1 MINETKIVVVGAG
14 NVGWHL
20 SRALSGVEANVLQVY
35 SRLEGRAKRLGDE
48 INVDYITDLTEVNP
62 DADLYILSVRDAA
75 IEIVA
80 EKIRKRLDAYFDK
93 KIEPLVVHTSGATPT
108 TVLQPFFKNYGV
120 FYPLQT
126 FSIDRPITFNTLP
139 ICVDAKRHS
148 DVDLLF
154 KLAQTLTPKV
164 YRISNE
170 ERQILHVAAV
180 IVNNF
185 TNHLYTIANDIL
197 QQENIDFEILKPL
210 IHETVNKIKQHPPAT
225 MQTGPAK
232 RNDETT
238 IQRHLNYLEK
248 HPDYRKIY
256 ELITESIT
264 DDGRR
269 TADDGR

>member
-1 MINETKIVVVGAG
+1 MINDLKIVVVGAG

-20 SRALSGVEANVLQVY
+20 SKALSDIGANILQVY
-35 SRLEGRAKRLGDE
+35 SRLDGRAKRLGDE
-48 INVDYITDLTEVNP
+48 INVDYITDLQEVNP
-62 DADLYILSVRDAA
+62 NADLYILAVRDAA

-80 EKIRKRLDAYFDK
+80 EKIRKRLDAYFDE

-139 ICVDAKRHS
+139 ICVDAKQPS
-148 DVDLLF
+148 DANLLF

-170 ERQILHVAAV
+170 ERSILHVTAV
-180 IVNNF
+180 MVNNF

-197 QQENIDFEILKPL
+197 QQENIDFDILKPL
-210 IHETVNKIKQHPPAT
+210 IHETVNKIQQHPPAT

-232 RNDETT
+232 RNDDTT
-238 IQRHLNYLEK
+238 IQSHLDYLEK
-248 HPDYRKIY
+248 YPDYRKIY
-256 ELITESIT
+256 DLITKSII
-264 DDGRR
+264 DDGR
-269 TADDGR
+269 